1 MSGVIPVDPPKSKQ
15 HRPGASLRQLDMTMA
30 QSTPSDN
37 AENAITQLR
46 EGISDGIG
54 ALRLTL
60 STTAPK
66 LLASWI
72 YVPLGIMVMLAFCFA
87 VHVGLRAAGVSFPS
101 SVACLVLLFATL
113 LLSELILGV
122 RRTRTLVDLIDVPAG
137 WSLRWINVMFAP
149 SFILLPLSPAIGI
162 IEVLKIIA
170 VFLFGFVA
178 MMALA
183 AYLTRGI
190 QLLSGSSKRAISQRA
205 EEMGNETDEI
215 PLAET
220 PRNEESS
227 SAPASAPISA
237 APSSV
242 SLNTLAPLPP
252 SRNASHVFLTET
264 LRSDGHHQNET
275 LALNVQRSPPPQAPL
290 PHPRAQIWAARLTHH
305 SDHLTY
311 GALFLFAGIPLYYTS
326 TYAMPLQLAVTI
338 LAYFAALA
346 IPLRWRQYIHPVL
359 VTALI
364 AVLTLWALAGGGPL
378 SHALAPYRTGAT
390 YLRLWSGTAT
400 SKFPGA
406 GDILATVLDAAIVS
420 LALPMYQY
428 RRELRAH
435 FLAIVLPNLVLAVA
449 SLFCYPVVCFAI
461 GIEARRALAFASRS
475 LTLALAI
482 PATENLGGD
491 VNAVAAL
498 AIFSGIAGVLI
509 GERML
514 RWMRI
519 PEDDYVTRGV
529 TLGANSSAIATAVLL
544 RTDPRAAAL
553 SSLSMSL
560 FGTMTVL
567 LTSIPPIADVV
578 RSLVSL

>member
-1 MSGVIPVDPPKSKQ
+1 MVQSAPRDKAG
-15 HRPGASLRQLDMTMA
+15 RTM
-30 QSTPSDN
+30 
-37 AENAITQLR
+37 TQLR
-46 EGISDGIG
+46 EGVSDGLG
-54 ALRLTL
+54 ALKLAL

-66 LLASWI
+66 LLVSWL
-72 YVPLGIMVMLAFCFA
+72 YVPVGIMVMLAFCFA
-87 VHVGLRAAGVSFPS
+87 VHVGLRAAGVSF
-101 SVACLVLLFATL
+101 LFICRLPGAF
-113 LLSELILGV
+113 
-122 RRTRTLVDLIDVPAG
+122 AG
-137 WSLRWINVMFAP
+137 WSLRWINVMFTP

-162 IEVLKIIA
+162 MEVLKIIA
-170 VFLFGFVA
+170 VFLLGFLA

-190 QLLSGSSKRAISQRA
+190 QLVTGSSKRAIAERA

-215 PLAET
+215 PLAAA
-220 PRNEESS
+220 PRGEESS
-227 SAPASAPISA
+227 SAPTSAPISA
-237 APSSV
+237 VPSSV

-252 SRNASHVFLTET
+252 SRNASHVFLSDT
-264 LRSDGHHQNET
+264 LRSGGHHLNET
-275 LALNVQRSPPPQAPL
+275 SALNVSPSLPPQVPL
-290 PHPRAQIWAARLTHH
+290 PHPRTQIWAAWLTHH

-311 GALFLFAGIPLYYTS
+311 GALLLHSPE
-326 TYAMPLQLAVTI
+326 LAS
-338 LAYFAALA
+338 
-346 IPLRWRQYIHPVL
+346 IHPPGPRHSPHQRPHSL
-359 VTALI
+359 GARRRR
-364 AVLTLWALAGGGPL
+364 PL
-378 SHALAPYRTGAT
+378 SKALAPYRTGAT
-390 YLRLWSGTAT
+390 YLRLWSGDAT
-400 SKFPGA
+400 SALPGA
-406 GDILATVLDAAIVS
+406 GDMLATVLDASIVS

-449 SLFCYPVVCFAI
+449 SLFCYPVVCYAI

-544 RTDPRAAAL
+544 RTDPPRRRCR
-553 SSLSMSL
+553 
-560 FGTMTVL
+560 V
-567 LTSIPPIADVV
+567 
-578 RSLVSL
+578 